1 MRMPVWFSA
10 HGNPMNALGGTPFA
24 TFLSK
29 WGRTASGPRAILM
42 VSAHWESARLAVTSS
57 ERPGTLHDFYGFPA
71 ELYTLRYPTPGDPD
85 LALRVV
91 RLLGD
96 AGLAAADDGRRGLDH
111 GAWAPLLF
119 LFPEADIPVLQ
130 LSLTRPANLQEH
142 VAAGRALAS
151 LRDEDVLI
159 VGSGNIVHN
168 LGAADLSARDLPVER
183 WAEEFDSWVAERLLA
198 WDIEALCRPWDGPH
212 GRRAHPTLEHYAPL
226 LVAAGAAGP
235 DKPGISFPFATFE
248 HANLSMRCVEFA

>member
-1 MRMPVWFSA
+1 MPVWFSA

-24 TFLSK
+24 TFLSR
-29 WGRTASGPRAILM
+29 WGRTVSRPRAILM
-42 VSAHWESARLAVTSS
+42 VSAHWESTRLAVTSS
-57 ERPGTLHDFYGFPA
+57 GRPGTIHDFYGFPA
-71 ELYTLRYPTPGDPD
+71 ELYTLRYPAPGDPE
-85 LALRVV
+85 LARQLL

-96 AGLAAADDGRRGLDH
+96 AGLAATADERRGLDH

-119 LFPEADIPVLQ
+119 VLPEADIPVVQ
-130 LSLTRPANLQEH
+130 LSLTRPANLHEH
-142 VAAGRALAS
+142 LAVGRALS
-151 LRDEDVLI
+151 PLRDEDVLI

-183 WAEEFDSWVAERLLA
+183 WAEDFDSWVAERLLA
-198 WDIEALCRPWDGPH
+198 WDVEALCRPWQGPH

-226 LVAAGAAGP
+226 LVVAGAAGSE
-235 DKPGISFPFATFE
+235 KPEISFPFATFE